1 MRLLSQNVTLPGDT
15 GVSGPS
21 EITSRF
27 KDIGAIISKLL
38 PLLYSVAGL
47 ILLVM
52 LLWGGFDLL
61 FSGGD
66 QAKMTSAKN
75 RITAAI
81 VGFILIFVAYW
92 LTQLVSFI
100 FGLKSP

>member
-1 MRLLSQNVTLPGDT
+1 MKLLTQNVQIPGGVTIAGPTEMPFQNPGD
-15 GVSGPS
+15 VV
-21 EITSRF
+21 
-27 KDIGAIISKLL
+27 SKLL

-92 LTQLVSFI
+92 LTQLVVFI
-100 FGLKSP
+100 FGSTF